1 VNLPAV
7 HVREFVQ
14 HGYATTEH
22 GNQGITTDESITL
35 VTGTTTG
42 RGLYVGMTRGRESN
56 DVLVIT
62 DRASEQEAMDVL
74 GRALVTDRAD
84 TPAVVHAHGQVA

>member
-1 VNLPAV
+1 
-7 HVREFVQ
+7 
-14 HGYATTEH
+14 
-22 GNQGITTDESITL
+22 
-35 VTGTTTG
+35 
-42 RGLYVGMTRGRESN
+42 MTRGRESN